1 MTEEV
6 NPMHEQDAP
15 APQEFFVEEHHEEVV
30 VEHIAE
36 APVVEEVVHVEEV
49 VYVEPTPEVV
59 EEIVEEPVAKSKKEE
74 RPQAAPKRG
83 SKDKVVHTSALVF
96 KSNSRNSVSVGLVQE
111 RLMELGFADAGADK
125 HGWLCEGTMKAL
137 ADFAKTTVA
146 KCNPQDASMI
156 EALFAGTKVEVIN
169 CK

>member
-15 APQEFFVEEHHEEVV
+15 APQEFFVEEHHEEVA
-30 VEHIAE
+30 VEHVAE
-36 APVVEEVVHVEEV
+36 APVVEEV

-59 EEIVEEPVAKSKKEE
+59 EEPVAKSKNEE
-74 RPQAAPKRG
+74 RAPQAASKRG
-83 SKDKVVHTSALVF
+83 SKNKVVHTSALVF

-111 RLMELGFADAGADK
+111 RLMELGFVDAGADK
-125 HGWLCEGTMKAL
+125 YGWLCEGTMKAL

-146 KCNPQDASMI
+146 KCNPQDASMV